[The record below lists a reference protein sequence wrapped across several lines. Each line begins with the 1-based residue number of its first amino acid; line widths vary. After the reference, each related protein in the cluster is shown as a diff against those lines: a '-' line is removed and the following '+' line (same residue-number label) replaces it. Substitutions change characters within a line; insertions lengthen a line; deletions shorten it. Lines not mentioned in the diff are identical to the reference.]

1 MRNRFFKILFTISAF
16 IFVLPINIRAQE
28 TLKLSLSSCRDMALT
43 QSESLKQAE
52 HKYEQSRLD
61 RKIANTAFLP
71 KFDASAT
78 GTYVFPDIDMMGMDL
93 RMRGMYMAGITLT
106 QPLYAGGKILTG
118 KKLSKLGE
126 SIAAEQKRMTMMD
139 VLVEADNAY
148 WTLIAVRQKVKM
160 LDSYKEQMDSLY
172 TQVLYT
178 QVKTAVDAGLAT
190 ENELLRIEASRSD
203 ILYQMQ
209 KARNGEDLCR
219 MSLCRI
225 TGVDAQTKLEL
236 TDTTICVKE
245 PGLLAADIN
254 GRPELNLLKH
264 QMDATQKQIQMSRA
278 DMLPTVGLV
287 AGYAYYGNIKL
298 NSMVDAGNGTMV
310 PYSQEFRDGI
320 GAVMLSVKIPIF
332 QWGANLKKVKKAKL
346 DFKNAELEFNK
357 NSRLMNL
364 EAQSALK
371 NVYDGYQLIKTAEI
385 GLKQAEENLRVTNNK
400 YNVSMALL
408 TDLLDAQSQWKQAK
422 SNLIEAQ
429 TQYKIYETEY
439 LRATGRLNQELS
451 PDL

>member
-1 MRNRFFKILFTISAF
+1 MRYRFFQILFTTTAF
-16 IFVLPINIRAQE
+16 IFIQDISIKAQE
-28 TLKLSLSSCRDMALT
+28 SIKLSLASCRDMALS
-43 QSESLKQAE
+43 QSESLQQAE

-160 LDSYKEQMDSLY
+160 LDSYKEQMDS
-172 TQVLYT
+172 LYT

-371 NVYDGYQLIKTAEI
+371 NVYDGYQLIKTAET

-439 LRATGRLNQELS
+439 LRVTGRLNQELS

>member
-1 MRNRFFKILFTISAF
+1 MF
-16 IFVLPINIRAQE
+16 IQNINVKAQE
-28 TLKLSLSSCRDMALT
+28 TIKLSLASCREMALS
-43 QSESLKQAE
+43 QSESLQQAE

-61 RKIANTAFLP
+61 RKIANTAFFP

-172 TQVLYT
+172 TQI
-178 QVKTAVDAGLAT
+178 KTAVDAGLAT

-203 ILYQMQ
+203 MLYQMQ

-236 TDTTICVKE
+236 TDTTIYVNE

-298 NSMVDAGNGTMV
+298 NSMVDAGNGTMI
-310 PYSQEFRDGI
+310 PYSQEFRDGL

-371 NVYDGYQLIKTAEI
+371 NVYDGYQLIRTAEI

-439 LRATGRLNQELS
+439 LRATGRLNQDFSL
-451 PDL
+451 DYQ

>member
-1 MRNRFFKILFTISAF
+1 MRYRFFQILFTTTAF
-16 IFVLPINIRAQE
+16 IFIQDISIKAQE
-28 TLKLSLSSCRDMALT
+28 SIKLSLASCRDMALS
-43 QSESLKQAE
+43 QSESLQQAE

-126 SIAAEQKRMTMMD
+126 SIASEQKRMTMMD

-160 LDSYKEQMDSLY
+160 LDSYKEQMDS
-172 TQVLYT
+172 LYT

-371 NVYDGYQLIKTAEI
+371 NVYDGYQLIKTAET

>member
-1 MRNRFFKILFTISAF
+1 MRYRFFQILFTTTAF
-16 IFVLPINIRAQE
+16 IFIQDISIKAQE
-28 TLKLSLSSCRDMALT
+28 SIKLSLASCRDMALS
-43 QSESLKQAE
+43 QSESLQQAE

-160 LDSYKEQMDSLY
+160 LDSYKEQMDS
-172 TQVLYT
+172 LYT

-422 SNLIEAQ
+422 R
-429 TQYKIYETEY
+429 IYETEY

>member
-1 MRNRFFKILFTISAF
+1 MF
-16 IFVLPINIRAQE
+16 IQNINIKAQE
-28 TLKLSLSSCRDMALT
+28 TIKLNLASCRNMALS
-43 QSESLKQAE
+43 QSESLQQAE
-52 HKYEQSRLD
+52 HKYQQSQLD
-61 RKIANTAFLP
+61 NKIATSAFLP
-71 KFDASAT
+71 KVEASAT
-78 GTYVFPDIDMMGMDL
+78 GTYIFPDMDIMGMDL

-106 QPLYAGGKILTG
+106 QPLYAGGKIMTG

-126 SIAAEQKRMTMMD
+126 SIASEQKRMTMMD

-172 TQVLYT
+172 S
-178 QVKTAVDAGLAT
+178 QVKTAVGAGLST

-203 ILYQMQ
+203 ILYQIQ
-209 KARNGEDLCR
+209 KAKNGEDLCR

-225 TGVDAQTKLEL
+225 TGIDSNVCRITGIDSNAELEL
-236 TDTTICVKE
+236 TDTTIHVNE
-245 PGLLAADIN
+245 PGLLTADIN
-254 GRPELNLLKH
+254 ERPELNLLKH

-278 DMLPTVGLV
+278 NMLPTVGLV
-287 AGYAYYGNIKL
+287 AGYTYYGNIKL
-298 NSMVDAGNGTMV
+298 NSMVDAGNGTMM
-310 PYSQEFRDGI
+310 PYSQEFRDGL
-320 GAVMLSVKIPIF
+320 GAVMLSVNIPIF
-332 QWGANLKKVKKAKL
+332 EWGANLKKVKKAKL
-346 DFKNAELEFNK
+346 DFKNAELELSR
-357 NSRLMNL
+357 NSRLMTL

-371 NVYDGYQLIKTAEI
+371 NVYDGYQLIKTAEV

-439 LRATGRLNQELS
+439 LRATGRLNQEFS
-451 PDL
+451 PDCQ

>member
-1 MRNRFFKILFTISAF
+1 MRYRFFKILFTISAF

-61 RKIANTAFLP
+61 RKIANTAFFP

-172 TQVLYT
+172 TQI
-178 QVKTAVDAGLAT
+178 KTAVDAGLAT

-236 TDTTICVKE
+236 TDTTIYVNE

-278 DMLPTVGLV
+278 DMLPTVGLI

-298 NSMVDAGNGTMV
+298 NSMVDAGNGTMI
-310 PYSQEFRDGI
+310 PYSQEFRDGL

-371 NVYDGYQLIKTAEI
+371 NVYDGYQLIKTAEV

-400 YNVSMALL
+400 YNV
-408 TDLLDAQSQWKQAK
+408 DAQSQWKQAK

-439 LRATGRLNQELS
+439 LRATGRLNQDFS
-451 PDL
+451 PDYQ

>member
-160 LDSYKEQMDSLY
+160 LDSYKEQMDALY
-172 TQVLYT
+172 SQVE
-178 QVKTAVDAGLAT
+178 TAVRAGLST

-203 ILYQMQ
+203 VLYQVQ

-225 TGVDAQTKLEL
+225 TGIDSGTELEL
-236 TDTTICVKE
+236 TDTTMHVNE
-245 PGLLAADIN
+245 PGLLTGDIN
-254 GRPELNLLKH
+254 GRPEFNLLKH
-264 QMDATQKQIQMSRA
+264 QMDVTQKQIQMSRA

-287 AGYAYYGNIKL
+287 AGYTYYGNIKL
-298 NSMVDAGNGTMV
+298 NSMVDAGNGSLV
-310 PYSQEFRDGI
+310 PYSQEFRDGL

-332 QWGANLKKVKKAKL
+332 EWGANMNKVKKAKF
-346 DFKNAELEFNK
+346 DFRNAELELSK

-364 EAQSALK
+364 EIQSAIK
-371 NVYDGYQLIKTAEI
+371 NIYDSYQLVKTAET
-385 GLKQAEENLRVTNNK
+385 GLKQAEENLRVTSNK

-439 LRATGRLNQELS
+439 LRATGRLVL
-451 PDL
+451 

>member
-1 MRNRFFKILFTISAF
+1 MRTGSFKIWFTTTAF
-16 IFVLPINIRAQE
+16 IFIGHVNMTAQE
-28 TLKLSLSSCRDMALT
+28 TLKLSLASCREMALSK
-43 QSESLKQAE
+43 SESLQQAE
-52 HKYEQSRLD
+52 LKCQQSDLD
-61 RKIANTAFLP
+61 SKIASSAFLP
-71 KFDASAT
+71 KLEASAT
-78 GTYVFPDIDMMGMDL
+78 ATYVFPDMDMMGMDL
-93 RMRGMYMAGITLT
+93 RMRGTYMAGITLT
-106 QPLYAGGKILTG
+106 QPLYAGGKIMTG

-160 LDSYKEQMDSLY
+160 LDSYKEQMDALY
-172 TQVLYT
+172 SQVE
-178 QVKTAVDAGLAT
+178 TAVRAGLST

-203 ILYQMQ
+203 VLYQVQ

-225 TGVDAQTKLEL
+225 TGIDSGTELEL
-236 TDTTICVKE
+236 TDTTMHVNE
-245 PGLLAADIN
+245 PGLLTGDIN
-254 GRPELNLLKH
+254 GRPEFNLLKH
-264 QMDATQKQIQMSRA
+264 QMDVTQKQIQMSRA

-287 AGYAYYGNIKL
+287 AGYTYYGNIKL
-298 NSMVDAGNGTMV
+298 NSMVDAGNGSLV
-310 PYSQEFRDGI
+310 PYSQEFRDGL

-332 QWGANLKKVKKAKL
+332 EWGANMNKVKKAKF
-346 DFKNAELEFNK
+346 DFRNAELELSK

-364 EAQSALK
+364 EIQSAIK
-371 NVYDGYQLIKTAEI
+371 NIYDSYQLVKTAET
-385 GLKQAEENLRVTNNK
+385 GLKQAEENLRVTSNK

-439 LRATGRLNQELS
+439 LRATGRLVL
-451 PDL
+451 

>member
-78 GTYVFPDIDMMGMDL
+78 GTYVFPDIDMMGMGL

-160 LDSYKEQMDSLY
+160 LDSYKEQMDS
-172 TQVLYT
+172 LYT

-371 NVYDGYQLIKTAEI
+371 NVYDGYQLIKTAET

-400 YNVSMALL
+400 YNVSMSLL

>member
-1 MRNRFFKILFTISAF
+1 MRYRFFQILFTTTAF
-16 IFVLPINIRAQE
+16 IFIQDISIKAQE
-28 TLKLSLSSCRDMALT
+28 SIKLSLASCREMALS
-43 QSESLKQAE
+43 QSESLQQAE

-93 RMRGMYMAGITLT
+93 RMRGTYMAGITLT

-172 TQVLYT
+172 TQV
-178 QVKTAVDAGLAT
+178 KTAVDAGLAT

-236 TDTTICVKE
+236 TDTTIYVNE

-278 DMLPTVGLV
+278 DMLPTIGLV
-287 AGYAYYGNIKL
+287 AGYAYYGNIT
-298 NSMVDAGNGTMV
+298 GC
-310 PYSQEFRDGI
+310 RI
-320 GAVMLSVKIPIF
+320 C
-332 QWGANLKKVKKAKL
+332 
-346 DFKNAELEFNK
+346 
-357 NSRLMNL
+357 
-364 EAQSALK
+364 
-371 NVYDGYQLIKTAEI
+371 
-385 GLKQAEENLRVTNNK
+385 
-400 YNVSMALL
+400 LL
-408 TDLLDAQSQWKQAK
+408 W
-422 SNLIEAQ
+422 
-429 TQYKIYETEY
+429 QY
-439 LRATGRLNQELS
+439 
-451 PDL
+451 

>member
-1 MRNRFFKILFTISAF
+1 MRTESFKIWFTTTAF
-16 IFVLPINIRAQE
+16 IFIGHVNMTAQE
-28 TLKLSLSSCRDMALT
+28 TLKLSLASCREMALSK
-43 QSESLKQAE
+43 SESLQQAE
-52 HKYEQSRLD
+52 LKCQQSDLD
-61 RKIANTAFLP
+61 SKIASSAFLP
-71 KFDASAT
+71 KFEASAT
-78 GTYVFPDIDMMGMDL
+78 ATYVFPDMDMMGMDL
-93 RMRGMYMAGITLT
+93 RMRGTYMAGITLT
-106 QPLYAGGKILTG
+106 QPLYAGGKIMTG

-160 LDSYKEQMDSLY
+160 LDSYKEQMDALY
-172 TQVLYT
+172 SQVET
-178 QVKTAVDAGLAT
+178 TVRAGLST

-203 ILYQMQ
+203 VLYQVQ

-225 TGVDAQTKLEL
+225 TGIDSGTELEL
-236 TDTTICVKE
+236 TDTTIHVNE
-245 PGLLAADIN
+245 PGLLTGDIN
-254 GRPELNLLKH
+254 GRPEFNLLKH
-264 QMDATQKQIQMSRA
+264 QMDVTQKQIQMSRA

-287 AGYAYYGNIKL
+287 AGYTYYGNIKL
-298 NSMVDAGNGTMV
+298 NSMVDAGNGSLV
-310 PYSQEFRDGI
+310 PYSQEFRDGL

-332 QWGANLKKVKKAKL
+332 EWGANMNKVKKAKF
-346 DFKNAELEFNK
+346 DFRNAELELSK

-364 EAQSALK
+364 EIQSAIK
-371 NVYDGYQLIKTAEI
+371 NIYDSYQLVKTAET
-385 GLKQAEENLRVTNNK
+385 GLKQAEENLRLTSNK

-439 LRATGRLNQELS
+439 LRATGRLVL
-451 PDL
+451 

>member
-1 MRNRFFKILFTISAF
+1 MRYRFFQILFTTTAF
-16 IFVLPINIRAQE
+16 IFIQDISIKAQE
-28 TLKLSLSSCRDMALT
+28 SIKLSLASCRDMALS
-43 QSESLKQAE
+43 QSESLQQAE

-160 LDSYKEQMDSLY
+160 LDSYKEQMDS
-172 TQVLYT
+172 LYT

-371 NVYDGYQLIKTAEI
+371 NVYDGYQLIKTAET

>member
-1 MRNRFFKILFTISAF
+1 MRYRFFQILFTTTAF
-16 IFVLPINIRAQE
+16 IFIQDISIKAQE
-28 TLKLSLSSCRDMALT
+28 SIKLSLASCRDMALT

-93 RMRGMYMAGITLT
+93 RIRGMYMAGITLT

-160 LDSYKEQMDSLY
+160 LDSYKEQMDS
-172 TQVLYT
+172 LYT

-371 NVYDGYQLIKTAEI
+371 NVYDGYQLIKTAET

>member
-1 MRNRFFKILFTISAF
+1 MRNIFFQILFIATAIILAPTGNLKAQDTI
-16 IFVLPINIRAQE
+16 Q
-28 TLKLSLSSCRDMALT
+28 LSLASCRDMALS
-43 QSESLKQAE
+43 QSESLQQAE
-52 HKYEQSRLD
+52 HKYQQSCLD

-71 KFDASAT
+71 KIEASGTAT
-78 GTYVFPDIDMMGMDL
+78 YIFPDIDIMAMDL
-93 RMRGMYMAGITLT
+93 RMRGTYMAGITLT
-106 QPLYAGGKILTG
+106 QPLYAGGKITTG
-118 KKLSKLGE
+118 KKLSKLGT

-139 VLVEADNAY
+139 VLVEADHAY

-160 LDSYKEQMDSLY
+160 LDSYKEQMDSLFS
-172 TQVLYT
+172 QVE
-178 QVKTAVDAGLAT
+178 TAVQAGLST

-225 TGVDAQTKLEL
+225 IGMDASVALEL
-236 TDTTICVKE
+236 TDTTICVNE
-245 PGLLAADIN
+245 PVLLTADIDR
-254 GRPELNLLKH
+254 RPELNLLKY
-264 QMDATQKQIQMSRA
+264 QIDATQKQIQMSRA
-278 DMLPTVGLV
+278 DMLPVVGLV
-287 AGYAYYGNIKL
+287 AGYTYYGNIKL
-298 NSMVDAGNGTMV
+298 NSMVDAGNGSMV
-310 PYSQEFRDGI
+310 PYSQEFRDGL
-320 GAVMLSVKIPIF
+320 GAIMLSVKIPIF
-332 QWGANLKKVKKAKL
+332 EWGANLKKVKKAKL
-346 DFKNAELEFNK
+346 DFRNAELELNR

-439 LRATGRLNQELS
+439 LRATGKLN
-451 PDL
+451 PDFPVK

>member
-1 MRNRFFKILFTISAF
+1 MRYRFFQILFTTTAF
-16 IFVLPINIRAQE
+16 IFIQDISIKAQE
-28 TLKLSLSSCRDMALT
+28 SIKLSLASCRDMALS
-43 QSESLKQAE
+43 QSESLQQAE

-106 QPLYAGGKILTG
+106 QPLYVGGKILTG

-160 LDSYKEQMDSLY
+160 LDSYKEQMDS
-172 TQVLYT
+172 LYT

-371 NVYDGYQLIKTAEI
+371 NVYDGYQLIKTAET

>member
-1 MRNRFFKILFTISAF
+1 MRYRFFQILFTTTAF
-16 IFVLPINIRAQE
+16 IFIQDISIKAQE
-28 TLKLSLSSCRDMALT
+28 SIKLSLASCREMALS
-43 QSESLKQAE
+43 QSESLQQAE

-106 QPLYAGGKILTG
+106 QPLYAGGKIMTG

-172 TQVLYT
+172 S
-178 QVKTAVDAGLAT
+178 QVKTAVGAGLST

-203 ILYQMQ
+203 ILYQIQ
-209 KARNGEDLCR
+209 KAKNGEDLCR

-225 TGVDAQTKLEL
+225 TGIDSNAELEL
-236 TDTTICVKE
+236 TDTTIHVNE
-245 PGLLAADIN
+245 PGLLTADIN
-254 GRPELNLLKH
+254 ERPELNLLKH

-278 DMLPTVGLV
+278 NMLPTVGLV
-287 AGYAYYGNIKL
+287 AGYTYYGNIKL

-310 PYSQEFRDGI
+310 PYSQEFRDGL
-320 GAVMLSVKIPIF
+320 GAVMLSINIPIF
-332 QWGANLKKVKKAKL
+332 EWGANLKKVKKAKL
-346 DFKNAELEFNK
+346 DFKNAELELSK
-357 NSRLMNL
+357 
-364 EAQSALK
+364 
-371 NVYDGYQLIKTAEI
+371 
-385 GLKQAEENLRVTNNK
+385 TNNK

-439 LRATGRLNQELS
+439 LRATGRLNQDFS
-451 PDL
+451 PDYQ

>member
-1 MRNRFFKILFTISAF
+1 ML
-16 IFVLPINIRAQE
+16 
-28 TLKLSLSSCRDMALT
+28 
-43 QSESLKQAE
+43 
-52 HKYEQSRLD
+52 
-61 RKIANTAFLP
+61 
-71 KFDASAT
+71 
-78 GTYVFPDIDMMGMDL
+78 
-93 RMRGMYMAGITLT
+93 
-106 QPLYAGGKILTG
+106 
-118 KKLSKLGE
+118 
-126 SIAAEQKRMTMMD
+126 
-139 VLVEADNAY
+139 
-148 WTLIAVRQKVKM
+148 AVRQKVKM
-160 LDSYKEQMDSLY
+160 LDSYKEQMDS
-172 TQVLYT
+172 LYT

-298 NSMVDAGNGTMV
+298 NSMVDVGNGTMV

>member
-1 MRNRFFKILFTISAF
+1 
-16 IFVLPINIRAQE
+16 
-28 TLKLSLSSCRDMALT
+28 
-43 QSESLKQAE
+43 
-52 HKYEQSRLD
+52 
-61 RKIANTAFLP
+61 
-71 KFDASAT
+71 
-78 GTYVFPDIDMMGMDL
+78 
-93 RMRGMYMAGITLT
+93 MAGITLT

-172 TQVLYT
+172 TQV
-178 QVKTAVDAGLAT
+178 KTAVDAGLAT

-225 TGVDAQTKLEL
+225 TGVDTQTKLEL
-236 TDTTICVKE
+236 TDTTIYVNE

-254 GRPELNLLKH
+254 GRPELNLLNY
-264 QMDATQKQIQMSRA
+264 QVEAMQKQIQMSRA

-346 DFKNAELEFNK
+346 DFKNAELEFSK

-371 NVYDGYQLIKTAEI
+371 NVYDGYQLIKTAET

-439 LRATGRLNQELS
+439 LRATGKLNQELS

>member
-1 MRNRFFKILFTISAF
+1 MF
-16 IFVLPINIRAQE
+16 IQNINVKAQE
-28 TLKLSLSSCRDMALT
+28 TIKLSLVSCREMALA
-43 QSESLKQAE
+43 QSESLQQAE
-52 HKYEQSRLD
+52 HKYQQSQLD
-61 RKIANTAFLP
+61 NKIAISAFLP
-71 KFDASAT
+71 KFEASAT
-78 GTYVFPDIDMMGMDL
+78 GTYVFPDMDMMGMDL

-106 QPLYAGGKILTG
+106 QPLYAGGKIMTG
-118 KKLSKLGE
+118 KKLSKLG
-126 SIAAEQKRMTMMD
+126 MD

-172 TQVLYT
+172 S
-178 QVKTAVDAGLAT
+178 QVKTAVGAGLST

-203 ILYQMQ
+203 ILYQIQ
-209 KARNGEDLCR
+209 KAKNGEDLCR

-225 TGVDAQTKLEL
+225 TGIDSNAELEL
-236 TDTTICVKE
+236 TDTTIHVNE
-245 PGLLAADIN
+245 PGLLTADIN

-264 QMDATQKQIQMSRA
+264 QMDAIQKQIQMSRA

-287 AGYAYYGNIKL
+287 AGYTYYGNIKL

-310 PYSQEFRDGI
+310 PHSQEFRDGL

-332 QWGANLKKVKKAKL
+332 EWGANLKKVKKAKL
-346 DFKNAELEFNK
+346 DFKNAELELSK
-357 NSRLMNL
+357 NSRLMTL

-371 NVYDGYQLIKTAEI
+371 NVYDGYQLIRTAEV

-408 TDLLDAQSQWKQAK
+408 TDLLDAQ
-422 SNLIEAQ
+422 

-439 LRATGRLNQELS
+439 LRATGRLNQDFS
-451 PDL
+451 PDYQ

>member
-1 MRNRFFKILFTISAF
+1 MRYRFFQILFTTTAF
-16 IFVLPINIRAQE
+16 IFIQDISIKAQE
-28 TLKLSLSSCRDMALT
+28 SIKLSLASCRDMALS
-43 QSESLKQAE
+43 QSESLQQAE

-160 LDSYKEQMDSLY
+160 LDSYKEQMDS
-172 TQVLYT
+172 LYT

>member
-1 MRNRFFKILFTISAF
+1 MF
-16 IFVLPINIRAQE
+16 IQNINVKAQE
-28 TLKLSLSSCRDMALT
+28 TIKLSLASCREMALS
-43 QSESLKQAE
+43 QSESLQQAE

-61 RKIANTAFLP
+61 RKIANTAFFP

-160 LDSYKEQMDSLY
+160 LDSYKEQMDS
-172 TQVLYT
+172 LYT

-298 NSMVDAGNGTMV
+298 NSMVDAGNGTMI
-310 PYSQEFRDGI
+310 PYSQEFRDGL

-332 QWGANLKKVKKAKL
+332 QWGANLKKVKKTKL

-371 NVYDGYQLIKTAEI
+371 NVYDGYQLIRTAEI

-439 LRATGRLNQELS
+439 LRATGRLNQDFSL
-451 PDL
+451 DYQ

>member
-1 MRNRFFKILFTISAF
+1 MRYRFFQILFTTTAF
-16 IFVLPINIRAQE
+16 IFIQDISIKAQE
-28 TLKLSLSSCRDMALT
+28 SIKLSLASCREMALS
-43 QSESLKQAE
+43 QSESLQQAE
-52 HKYEQSRLD
+52 HKYQQSQLD
-61 RKIANTAFLP
+61 NKIATSAFLP
-71 KFDASAT
+71 KFEASAT
-78 GTYVFPDIDMMGMDL
+78 GTYVFPDMDMMGMDL

-160 LDSYKEQMDSLY
+160 LDSYKEQMDS
-172 TQVLYT
+172 LYT

-371 NVYDGYQLIKTAEI
+371 NVYDGYQLIKTAET

>member
-1 MRNRFFKILFTISAF
+1 MRYRFFQILFTTTAF
-16 IFVLPINIRAQE
+16 IFIQDISIKAQE
-28 TLKLSLSSCRDMALT
+28 SIKLSLASCRDMALS
-43 QSESLKQAE
+43 QSESLQQAE

-172 TQVLYT
+172 TQV
-178 QVKTAVDAGLAT
+178 KTAVDAGLAT

-245 PGLLAADIN
+245 PGLLAANIN

-371 NVYDGYQLIKTAEI
+371 NVYDGYQLIKTAET

>member
-1 MRNRFFKILFTISAF
+1 MF
-16 IFVLPINIRAQE
+16 IQNIHIKAQE
-28 TLKLSLSSCRDMALT
+28 TIKLSLVSCRNMALS
-43 QSESLKQAE
+43 QSESLQQAE
-52 HKYEQSRLD
+52 HKYQQSQLD
-61 RKIANTAFLP
+61 NKIATSAFLP
-71 KFDASAT
+71 KIEASAT
-78 GTYVFPDIDMMGMDL
+78 GTYIFPDMDMMGMDL

-106 QPLYAGGKILTG
+106 QPLYAGGKIMTG

-160 LDSYKEQMDSLY
+160 LDSYKEQMDS
-172 TQVLYT
+172 LYT

-298 NSMVDAGNGTMV
+298 NSMVDVGNGTMV

>member
-1 MRNRFFKILFTISAF
+1 MRYRFFQILFTTTAF
-16 IFVLPINIRAQE
+16 IFIQDISIKAQE
-28 TLKLSLSSCRDMALT
+28 SIKLSLASCRDMALS
-43 QSESLKQAE
+43 QSESLQQAE

-160 LDSYKEQMDSLY
+160 LDSYKEQMDS
-172 TQVLYT
+172 LYT

-310 PYSQEFRDGI
+310 PYSQEFRNGI